1 MSLSTRLTGSASCS
15 KTRASSAHKQAIT
28 LTYKNLD
35 RIRACQIAES
45 EDMLFL
51 LKRSNVNEASVSL
64 HTIGVPKEGL
74 LKSETSEEE
83 LRFDS

>member
-1 MSLSTRLTGSASCS
+1 MQFPSEVGRKAALRAAAKCS
-15 KTRASSAHKQAIT
+15 ERT
-28 LTYKNLD
+28 LIYKNLD

-45 EDMLFL
+45 DDMFFL
-51 LKRSNVNEASVSL
+51 VKRSHVDEASVSFN
-64 HTIGVPKEGL
+64 TIEVPKEGL

>member
-1 MSLSTRLTGSASCS
+1 M
-15 KTRASSAHKQAIT
+15 
-28 LTYKNLD
+28 
-35 RIRACQIAES
+35 
-45 EDMLFL
+45 